1 MPYKVGLTGGIGS
14 GKSTV
19 AQAFA
24 ALGVPTLSADAIAH
38 ELSGKNQPGYLKIVE
53 VFGTDILKPDGELD
67 RKALGDMIF
76 SNRAQ
81 KAKLESILHPMI
93 MQALHQQADALD
105 APYCILDIPL
115 LINTAERE
123 RVNRILV
130 VHCEQKERVA
140 RIQKRNGWPVEKI
153 DKVMRNQVSDQ
164 ELLEAADDVLD
175 NDGDIAALREQV
187 ADLHRK
193 YLLLTQ

>member
-164 ELLEAADDVLD
+164 ALLAAADDVLD
-175 NDGDIAALREQV
+175 NDGDIAAIGEQV
-187 ADLHRK
+187 ADLHSL
-193 YLLLTQ
+193 YISLTQ

>member
-19 AQAFA
+19 ARAFA

-38 ELSGKNQPGYLKIVE
+38 ELSGKNEPGYLKIVE
-53 VFGTDILKPDGELD
+53 AFGTGILKPDGELD

-105 APYCILDIPL
+105 SPYCILDIPL

-130 VHCEQKERVA
+130 VHCERKERIA
-140 RIQKRNGWPVEKI
+140 RIQKRNGWPVGKI
-153 DKVMRNQVSDQ
+153 DKVMSNQISDQ
-164 ELLEAADDVLD
+164 ALLAAADDVLD